1 MARHIQALVFDQRG
15 LDVPRLAAI
24 IQTHY
29 RTPEG
34 RAVKVKVGQ
43 GLYEDGI
50 PEGALRIV
58 DRDDPPPMPE
68 SWEDTATVDR
78 NL

>member
-1 MARHIQALVFDQRG
+1 
-15 LDVPRLAAI
+15 
-24 IQTHY
+24 
-29 RTPEG
+29 
-34 RAVKVKVGQ
+34 VKVGQ